1 MSFQFILAEAT
12 SENMIAAVTPM
23 HDAPF
28 QGRGAWRGSDF
39 ADPGAWTYRLPP
51 PAVAELDRAMRNV
64 RHRRREISTLTMADF
79 PAPCFS
85 GDAATLRREVQS
97 GRGFVVI
104 GGLPIDS
111 YSDEEAAILYWGIA
125 TYLGTPIPQN
135 VKEEHLFSVRDEG
148 YNFQRDYGATGV
160 RISRTASAIDFH
172 TDSSAAYAGYT
183 PDIVSLLAL
192 QTAKAGGAT
201 GIVSAQTVHNI
212 LREER
217 PDYVKRLYSPYYFDR
232 RAELRAGESPTLLAP
247 VFTCGDSLA
256 IRYFRFNLMK
266 GHETATAPLTPADT
280 DPLDYLESVFR
291 REDLAVTFQME
302 RGDMQFVNN
311 RFVLHSRTAF
321 EDHAEPERRRNFLRL
336 WMRYQDAAAGR

>member
-1 MSFQFILAEAT
+1 
-12 SENMIAAVTPM
+12 MIAAVTPI

-28 QGRGAWRGSDF
+28 RGRGAWRGADF
-39 ADPGAWTYRLPP
+39 ADPEDWTYRLP
-51 PAVAELDRAMRNV
+51 AAALAELDRAMRRV
-64 RHRRREISTLTMADF
+64 RDGRREIPTLTNADF
-79 PAPCFS
+79 PAPCFAA
-85 GDAATLRREVQS
+85 DAAALRNEVQS

-111 YSDEEAAILYWGIA
+111 YSDEEAAIIYWGIA

-135 VKEEHLFSVRDEG
+135 VKEEYLFSVRDEG

-192 QTAKAGGAT
+192 RAAKAGGST

-217 PDYVKRLYSPYYFDR
+217 PDYLKRLYAPYYFDR

-256 IRYFRFNLMK
+256 MRYFRFNLLR
-266 GHETATAPLTPADT
+266 GHETAGAPLTQADT
-280 DPLDYLESVFR
+280 DPLDYLESVCR
-291 REDLAVTFQME
+291 REELAVTFQMG

-321 EDHAEPERRRNFLRL
+321 EDHAEADRRRNFLRL
-336 WMRYQDAAAGR
+336 WMRYRDSEAA